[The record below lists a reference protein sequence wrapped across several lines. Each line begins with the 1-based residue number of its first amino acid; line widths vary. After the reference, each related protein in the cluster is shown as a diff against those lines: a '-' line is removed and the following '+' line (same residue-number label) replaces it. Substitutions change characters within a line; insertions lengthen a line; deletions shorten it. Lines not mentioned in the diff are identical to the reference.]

1 MVKKLLFLSSMLFAP
16 MVSANIQKLSIPVLT
31 LHTPTAVEVR
41 PLVFDMDRQMNCMVR
56 TAMAEAENQ
65 TATAQAGVMY
75 TILNRAQQR
84 HKSFCS
90 IVNEKS
96 QFSHRKFRW
105 SSKVREIYA
114 LADGVISGRIKDVT
128 HGATFF
134 HDDSLKK
141 NPFRKT
147 IKTVKLDNM
156 VFYRATKVVTV

>member
-1 MVKKLLFLSSMLFAP
+1 MLFAP
-16 MVSANIQKLSIPVLT
+16 MVQANIQKLSIPVLT
-31 LHTPTAVEVR
+31 LHTPTVAEFH
-41 PLVFDMDRQMNCMVR
+41 PLVFVTDHQVNCMVR

-75 TILNRAQQR
+75 TILNRAHQR

-90 IVNEKS
+90 IVNERS
-96 QFSHRKFRW
+96 QFSHRKVRW
-105 SSKVREIYA
+105 SPKVRELYA

-147 IKTVKLDNM
+147 VKTIKLDNM
-156 VFYRATKVVTV
+156 VFYRSTKVVIV